1 MPRYTN
7 TGSTQVVVGSIRIE
21 PGQTVDSRIWLT
33 TPLPAG
39 ITKLAD
45 APIFDVVVLS
55 QKITAT
61 DTVAVPASLET
72 NYKVSVYCTAGD
84 VTVQTDTA
92 ASTGRI
98 LGTGMVWEAL
108 CLQRTINSLIFTV
121 SGGTAYLTIERI

>member
-1 MPRYTN
+1 MPRYENQGT
-7 TGSTQVVVGSIRIE
+7 TQVVVGSIRIE

-33 TPLPAG
+33 TPLPTG
-39 ITKLAD
+39 IVKLAD

-55 QKITAT
+55 QKVTSTETI
-61 DTVAVPASLET
+61 AVPASLET

-84 VTVQTDTA
+84 VTVQTDTS
-92 ASTGRI
+92 ASTGRV
-98 LGTGMVWEAL
+98 LGAGMLWEAI